1 MNTYTDLIKRIQDL
15 LDQKKQVPVSI
26 DGPCGSGKSTLAEFL
41 RGQFHG
47 SAVIH
52 ADDFFLQPFQRTP
65 QRMDEPGGNMD
76 RERLQLEVLE
86 CLQKDQPFFYQRYD
100 CQSGIMT
107 PAEVQPSQLYIIEG
121 AYSQHP
127 DLSKYYDLK
136 IFLEVDEQTQLQRLR
151 QRVPAEKMD
160 AFLQKWIPL
169 EQHYFSAFN
178 IKENSDFVL
187 SA

>member
-1 MNTYTDLIKRIQDL
+1 MHTYLDLINRIKDL
-15 LDQKKQVPVSI
+15 LVQQKQASVSV
-26 DGPCGSGKSTLAEFL
+26 DGPCGSGKSTLAEYL
-41 RGQFHG
+41 RGQFPG

-76 RERLQLEVLE
+76 RERLQHEVLE
-86 CLQKDQPFFYQRYD
+86 CLQKGQPFFYQRYN
-100 CQSGIMT
+100 CQSGVMT
-107 PAEVQPSQLYIIEG
+107 PVEVLPAQLYIIEG

-136 IFLEVDEQTQLQRLR
+136 VFLETDGQTQLQRLR
-151 QRVPAEKMD
+151 RRVPAEKMD
-160 AFLQKWIPL
+160 AFLLQWIPL
-169 EQHYFSAFN
+169 EQHYFSTFK